1 MEHMYRKVMGG
12 SPPDEAKLVAVEI
25 LKATYGR
32 GNNVHDVTLI
42 LRDML
47 AEQGGRGLVA
57 FGYKVKPNG
66 CMNKAFGDPCPGED
80 KTLAIEY
87 RWRTSLLAHA
97 VDEDKKLS
105 LSFEKMR
112 PLL

>member
-47 AEQGGRGLVA
+47 AEQGVSCVSCRVVSCRVCSRVA
-57 FGYKVKPNG
+57 MVQEGVG
-66 CMNKAFGDPCPGED
+66 WLRSG
-80 KTLAIEY
+80 T
-87 RWRTSLLAHA
+87 R
-97 VDEDKKLS
+97 
-105 LSFEKMR
+105 
-112 PLL
+112 

>member
-1 MEHMYRKVMGG
+1 MEHMYRKVMGS

-47 AEQGGRGLVA
+47 AEQGVCLVCL
-57 FGYKVKPNG
+57 VCVSCVVSCRVCVIRVG
-66 CMNKAFGDPCPGED
+66 CSRVVMVQEGVGWLRSG
-80 KTLAIEY
+80 T
-87 RWRTSLLAHA
+87 R
-97 VDEDKKLS
+97 
-105 LSFEKMR
+105 
-112 PLL
+112 